1 MGNNGPVERSI
12 LPAYKVQVP
21 MEPCA
26 QDLHGLMD
34 FICEIVAKK
43 LSVIANRVFVFLHKC
58 IQRLA
63 CAGRLLFI
71 IR

>member
-1 MGNNGPVERSI
+1 MECTLGNNGPVEHSI

-43 LSVIANRVFVFLHKC
+43 AECYR
-58 IQRLA
+58 
-63 CAGRLLFI
+63 
-71 IR
+71 